1 MNRKPE
7 FNVTRRKTV
16 ANGWIA
22 AVAAVVLG
30 APAVASAQPGSGATP
45 ITLADAIRD
54 SIAHSTQIKEAQANY
69 LVARA
74 RTGQNAS
81 RQLPQ
86 LGFSVNASQFDDR
99 TTVTLPGST
108 TPFELAPN
116 NQEALTIAITQ
127 DLDVSGQLGLIVSQ
141 ARLNARSAEYEVQAV
156 SADQKLATTLA
167 YYAVLRAEQNV
178 LVAQADLEAYKQQ
191 QTTTTRLY
199 TGGVGQRIDVYRADS
214 QVAEAESEVVRRQNE
229 LNSARS
235 TLNDTLGRPLDQPL
249 KLVDPTLSGQVD
261 LGDGATESTRPQ
273 LIAKALT
280 RRPEALEATVEVLAA
295 NKGIQVAQRSSSP
308 GLSLSLSGTHNP
320 TTSFEAP
327 REDVGTLTL
336 SLSIPIFDGGFARE
350 KVNEARSLVNS
361 AKAREDRIRRDIALQ
376 VQNAAL
382 DVETARKREIA
393 ARAELEAAIAARKLA
408 QQRFE
413 SQVGLYIE
421 VTDAQSALTAA
432 QAAKVQATYDLLTAR
447 AQLAHALNDP
457 LDK

>member
-1 MNRKPE
+1 
-7 FNVTRRKTV
+7 
-16 ANGWIA
+16 
-22 AVAAVVLG
+22 
-30 APAVASAQPGSGATP
+30 
-45 ITLADAIRD
+45 
-54 SIAHSTQIKEAQANY
+54 
-69 LVARA
+69 
-74 RTGQNAS
+74 
-81 RQLPQ
+81 
-86 LGFSVNASQFDDR
+86 
-99 TTVTLPGST
+99 
-108 TPFELAPN
+108 
-116 NQEALTIAITQ
+116 
-127 DLDVSGQLGLIVSQ
+127 
-141 ARLNARSAEYEVQAV
+141 
-156 SADQKLATTLA
+156 
-167 YYAVLRAEQNV
+167 
-178 LVAQADLEAYKQQ
+178 
-191 QTTTTRLY
+191 
-199 TGGVGQRIDVYRADS
+199 
-214 QVAEAESEVVRRQNE
+214 
-229 LNSARS
+229 
-235 TLNDTLGRPLDQPL
+235 
-249 KLVDPTLSGQVD
+249 
-261 LGDGATESTRPQ
+261 
-273 LIAKALT
+273 
-280 RRPEALEATVEVLAA
+280 
-295 NKGIQVAQRSSSP
+295 
-308 GLSLSLSGTHNP
+308 LSLSGTHNP